1 MSKLEVSR
9 ETWEDSLAHTQHP
22 VNFFDAKPMENI
34 GHQRLESH
42 VLHTS
47 NVLGSLE
54 ILRGP
59 IQSTLSGI
67 VDKVLHQ
74 GIRKQSWV
82 GRQKIGVKREGPEMH
97 GGVGDAMSG
106 VGYGAGYAVMFEMG

>member
-1 MSKLEVSR
+1 MRVDL
-9 ETWEDSLAHTQHP
+9 LAHTQHP
-22 VNFFDAKPMENI
+22 VNFLDSKPMKNI

-42 VLHTS
+42 ILHTS

-54 ILRGP
+54 VLRGT

-74 GIRKQSWV
+74 GIRKQSRAGRRKIEV
-82 GRQKIGVKREGPEMH
+82 GWLDRKFIGEWGRVQ
-97 GGVGDAMSG
+97 
-106 VGYGAGYAVMFEMG
+106 